1 MSKLPFSL
9 ESMNYEAT
17 QRWVEQAY
25 SVPNYLKSACMHF
38 GIKYVG
44 VKKDWMSKQLL
55 MRLNNKQGSEQVIE
69 KSQVAKIIPVTKDGD
84 ILSIPVNSTVVT
96 HSASHL
102 TCDVLDGWDGQSS
115 DVLKGWI
122 GKSSPI
128 LSEPYD
134 IKTTNTNYPY
144 IKQFTVNGVEIK
156 REWKDENP
164 LRFGYF
170 VFNKFIDI
178 RFITDYMTIVE
189 DWDTPSVIDDD
200 YDNLYKQRDNYQTY
214 AEWDEKVWI
223 PYVKSVILTY
233 VKKPEQETLYFK
245 QRLEETKK
253 TIRVAIYDHEP
264 LSYYF
269 DGGCDVEEF
278 NVFPDDDHVPYN
290 GNKYQLMQLPI
301 MGHPDCYQL
310 YIVVSDVALESLE
323 DQHKAIL
330 TEIESCED
338 WEQISELEEKAQEIF
353 KQIKAEKEILKRI
366 KAEKPK
372 KQKKE
377 SKLRKKSSE
386 PKMIQ
391 GIKGKPVI
399 NYGVKGEQRQ
409 KLIDFLTEWRTKS
422 EIMEYMGWKE
432 GYCRN
437 HFTYIIN
444 WGYDLLKEGRKE
456 NRRYKIES

>member
-1 MSKLPFSL
+1 MLL
-9 ESMNYEAT
+9 EKEAIAQESSQLINDDDIYT
-17 QRWVEQAY
+17 QEEKEAQQINEYCTRNFDRKGIQVQYKTHGCVEAPY
-25 SVPNYLKSACMHF
+25 VNLKDKMEYLDQCVKADQD
-38 GIKYVG
+38 ITEYVL
-44 VKKDWMSKQLL
+44 S
-55 MRLNNKQGSEQVIE
+55 SE
-69 KSQVAKIIPVTKDGD
+69 
-84 ILSIPVNSTVVT
+84 
-96 HSASHL
+96 L
-102 TCDVLDGWDGQSS
+102 TCDVLEGWDGQSS

-134 IKTTNTNYPY
+134 IKTTN
-144 IKQFTVNGVEIK
+144 
-156 REWKDENP
+156 
-164 LRFGYF
+164 
-170 VFNKFIDI
+170 
-178 RFITDYMTIVE
+178 
-189 DWDTPSVIDDD
+189 
-200 YDNLYKQRDNYQTY
+200 
-214 AEWDEKVWI
+214 
-223 PYVKSVILTY
+223 
-233 VKKPEQETLYFK
+233 
-245 QRLEETKK
+245 
-253 TIRVAIYDHEP
+253 
-264 LSYYF
+264 
-269 DGGCDVEEF
+269 
-278 NVFPDDDHVPYN
+278 
-290 GNKYQLMQLPI
+290 
-301 MGHPDCYQL
+301 
-310 YIVVSDVALESLE
+310 VALESLE

-353 KQIKAEKEILKRI
+353 KQI

>member
-1 MSKLPFSL
+1 MLL
-9 ESMNYEAT
+9 EKEAIAQESSQLINDDDIYT
-17 QRWVEQAY
+17 QEEKEAQQINEYCTRNFDRKGVQVQYKTHGCVEAPY
-25 SVPNYLKSACMHF
+25 VNLKDKMEYLDQCVKADQD
-38 GIKYVG
+38 ITEYVL
-44 VKKDWMSKQLL
+44 S
-55 MRLNNKQGSEQVIE
+55 SE
-69 KSQVAKIIPVTKDGD
+69 
-84 ILSIPVNSTVVT
+84 
-96 HSASHL
+96 L

-134 IKTTNTNYPY
+134 IKTT
-144 IKQFTVNGVEIK
+144 
-156 REWKDENP
+156 
-164 LRFGYF
+164 
-170 VFNKFIDI
+170 
-178 RFITDYMTIVE
+178 
-189 DWDTPSVIDDD
+189 
-200 YDNLYKQRDNYQTY
+200 
-214 AEWDEKVWI
+214 
-223 PYVKSVILTY
+223 
-233 VKKPEQETLYFK
+233 
-245 QRLEETKK
+245 
-253 TIRVAIYDHEP
+253 
-264 LSYYF
+264 
-269 DGGCDVEEF
+269 
-278 NVFPDDDHVPYN
+278 
-290 GNKYQLMQLPI
+290 
-301 MGHPDCYQL
+301 
-310 YIVVSDVALESLE
+310 VALESLE